1 MEFTHEK
8 FGKCVVKDLNQKE
21 LEDFS
26 NDMTNK
32 EKVPLT
38 VWRGDSVR
46 AAVKHGILVE
56 PALSLDDV
64 DNAKPGL
71 IVWLADC
78 VNKVIAEA
86 LSIDPLS

>member
-1 MEFTHEK
+1 MEFEHKK

>member
-1 MEFTHEK
+1 MEFEQKK
-8 FGKCVVKDLNQKE
+8 FGQCVVKDLNQKE

>member
-1 MEFTHEK
+1 MEFEHKK
-8 FGKCVVKDLNQKE
+8 FGKCVVKDINQKE

>member
-1 MEFTHEK
+1 MEFEHKK

-86 LSIDPLS
+86 LSVDPLS